1 MLDIKRHLSD
11 RGRWIS
17 CALLLLSLLIL
28 TACAA
33 VDPLSETPPSTASVL
48 MPLVEK
54 ASGEDDAPAEPA
66 SSQASDNISP
76 AQTTTPASVLGET
89 ALPEIDCT
97 SPSTLTP
104 SQTEGPYYTPNTPER
119 TSLLEAGM
127 DGIRLTLTGYVL
139 TQDCQPIPGAWLDF
153 WQADDQGVYDNQGYR
168 LRGHQFTDINGRYR
182 LETIL
187 PGEYPGRPPHIHV
200 KAQAPGAP
208 ELTTQLYF
216 PGSAGNQSD
225 PFFATAM
232 LLELQESDTGYV
244 SVFNFVVEK

>member
-33 VDPLSETPPSTASVL
+33 VDPLSETPLSTASVL
-48 MPLVEK
+48 LPLVEK
-54 ASGEDDAPAEPA
+54 ASDEEDTPADTGPLQPEENLSPAPTALASPGLAEP
-66 SSQASDNISP
+66 SSS
-76 AQTTTPASVLGET
+76 
-89 ALPEIDCT
+89 EIDCT
-97 SPSTLTP
+97 SPATLTP

-139 TQDCQPIPGAWLDF
+139 TQDCQPVPGAWLDF

-168 LRGHQFTDINGRYR
+168 LRGHQFTDINGRYQ

-200 KAQAPGAP
+200 KVQAPGGP
-208 ELTTQLYF
+208 VLTTQLYF
-216 PGSAGNQSD
+216 PASAGNQND
-225 PFFATAM
+225 PFFTTAM
-232 LLELQESDTGYV
+232 LLELQESDNGYV
-244 SVFNFVVEK
+244 SVFNFIIEK